1 MDRRDLVRLA
11 SASAATLWLAR
22 SSWGQARFASN
33 PFALGVAS
41 GSPAHDSVVLWTRL
55 VTAAQEP
62 DVGPLPDQ
70 TVRWE
75 LGHDEQFRHILRHG
89 QVSAPRQLAYS
100 VHAEV
105 DGLAPDRW
113 YFFRF
118 MVANAVSAVGRTR
131 TLPLPDAA
139 VTRLRLAYAS
149 CQKWEDGYF
158 SAWRHLRDEQVDMVL
173 FLGDYI
179 YEYPGTSSRVRV
191 PPGGWVTSL
200 QDYRQR
206 YALYR
211 SDPDLQTMH
220 QQCPWL
226 LVWDDHEVQNDYAGT
241 QAGDSGPRD
250 PAAAAEF
257 VQRRAWAYQAFYE
270 NMPLRAS
277 VLARAIGATGVAGMR
292 IYQRLQFGRLAS
304 LHLLDDR
311 QYRDPQVCTRDGRL
325 GGGAVNPAQCPQW
338 HDERRSLLGL
348 AQERW
353 LDQSLARPETAQT
366 SWNIVGQQTA
376 FGKRDFKP
384 GPGESLPND
393 GWDGYS
399 AARRRLTDSLQRHQ
413 VPNPVLLGGDVHAN
427 WVGQVKA
434 DYADPTSKSVGVEF
448 CGTSISSNGPSGGAE
463 QTRQRLAENPH
474 FVFAEGQKRGY
485 GVADFSASQLTTTLR
500 VVDDVTRRDSGVS
513 TLAAFAVARGQTV
526 VERTQ

>member
-22 SSWGQARFASN
+22 SGWSQARFASN
-33 PFALGVAS
+33 PFGLGVAS
-41 GSPAHDSVVLWTRL
+41 GSPTHDSVVLWTRL
-55 VTAAQEP
+55 VTAAQWHDP
-62 DVGPLPDQ
+62 APLPDQ

-75 LGHDEQFRHILRHG
+75 LAHDEQFKHMLRHG
-89 QVSAPRQLAYS
+89 QVTAPRELGFS

-139 VTRLRLAYAS
+139 VARLRLAYAS

-158 SAWRHLRDEQVDMVL
+158 AAWRHLRDEQVDMVL

-191 PPGGWVTSL
+191 PTGGWVRSL
-200 QDYRQR
+200 QEYRQR
-206 YALYR
+206 YGLYR
-211 SDPDLQTMH
+211 SDPDLQAMH

-226 LVWDDHEVQNDYAGT
+226 LVWDDHEVQNDYAGA
-241 QAGDSGPRD
+241 QAGHSGARD
-250 PAAAAEF
+250 PASPAEF
-257 VQRRAWAYQAFYE
+257 AQRRASAYQAFYE
-270 NMPLRAS
+270 HMPFRSS
-277 VLARAIGATGVAGMR
+277 VLARAIGATGVDALR

-311 QYRDPQVCTRDGRL
+311 QYRDPQVCTRDGQL
-325 GGGAVNPAQCPQW
+325 GGGAVNPAHCPPW
-338 HDERRSLLGL
+338 DDGRRSLLGL

-353 LDQSLARPETAQT
+353 LDHSLARPETAQS

-376 FGKRDFKP
+376 FGKRDFKI
-384 GPGESLPND
+384 GPGESLSND

-399 AARRRLTDSLQRHQ
+399 AARRRLTDSFQRHE
-413 VPNPVLLGGDVHAN
+413 VPNVVMLGGDVHAN
-427 WVGQVKA
+427 WVGHLKA
-434 DYADPTSKSVGVEF
+434 DYADPRSKSIGVEF
-448 CGTSISSNGPSGGAE
+448 CGTSITSQGPAGGAE
-463 QTRQRLAENPH
+463 QTKDRLAENRH

-485 GVADFSASQLTTTLR
+485 GVADFSAGQLKTTLR
-500 VVDDVTRRDSGVS
+500 VVDDVTLRDSGIS
-513 TLAAFAVARGQTV
+513 TLAAFAVQRGQAV